1 MSPWT
6 ITGKW
11 MVNKL
16 IESNLGTF
24 LISNS
29 DNVFLNS
36 PIVFCALVFSNFTHT
51 IQGVVAIQG
60 IHPKRISKFK
70 SREISFVH
78 KFNFSRQISSSDFC
92 REHGSITVLICAK
105 CQNNWASTKYVMGK
119 RYFAKF
125 EFKMSFRGITSRG
138 PAKSYTM
145 RY

>member
-1 MSPWT
+1 
-6 ITGKW
+6 

-16 IESNLGTF
+16 FKIKLGTF
-24 LISNS
+24 LILNAH
-29 DNVFLNS
+29 NLFLSS
-36 PIVFCALVFSNFTHT
+36 PIVFCALVSSNFTHT

-60 IHPKRISKFK
+60 IRPERISKFQ

-78 KFNFSRQISSSDFC
+78 NHNFSRHISSSDFC
-92 REHGSITVLICAK
+92 REHGSITVLVCAK
-105 CQNNWASTKYVMGK
+105 RQNNWASTKYVMGK
-119 RYFAKF
+119 RYFAKI